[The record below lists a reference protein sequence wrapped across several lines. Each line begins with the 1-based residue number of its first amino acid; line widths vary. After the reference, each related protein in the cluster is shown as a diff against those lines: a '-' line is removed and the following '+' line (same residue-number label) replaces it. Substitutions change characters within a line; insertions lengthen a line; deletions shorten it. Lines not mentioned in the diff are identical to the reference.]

1 METKTLTHEVYF
13 AVTPEEIFE
22 GMVDPTKHS
31 EFTGAPAKIE
41 PKQGGKFTLY
51 NGQLTGTFVEIQTNQ
66 RLVQEWRAANWP
78 AGHFSQLTFSP
89 LAEGRHTQLSMVH
102 SGVPAERFEEINH
115 GWRDYYWNKMA
126 AYFRE
131 KKVAVVRRFMEEF
144 KNKAN
149 LDIVDELF
157 TPDFVLHLP
166 GSGPLVGP
174 SAQKAVGK
182 AVFDAFSKVHV
193 TVIDT
198 IVEGDRVVERHRAE
212 AVHTGEF
219 NGIPATGRQ
228 VYWTENHIYRLVKG
242 KVAETWSEVS
252 FHDLMAQVASAQKK
266 SAGREG

>member
-78 AGHFSQLTFSP
+78 AGHSSQLTLTFSP
-89 LAEGRHTQLSMVH
+89 LAEGRQTQLSMVH

-131 KKVAVVRRFMEEF
+131 KKVAVVRRFMDEF

-149 LDIVDELF
+149 
-157 TPDFVLHLP
+157 
-166 GSGPLVGP
+166 
-174 SAQKAVGK
+174 
-182 AVFDAFSKVHV
+182 
-193 TVIDT
+193 
-198 IVEGDRVVERHRAE
+198 
-212 AVHTGEF
+212 
-219 NGIPATGRQ
+219 
-228 VYWTENHIYRLVKG
+228 
-242 KVAETWSEVS
+242 
-252 FHDLMAQVASAQKK
+252 
-266 SAGREG
+266 